1 MAASIGLFTAYQAA
15 TGALDVSKMPQEQRD
30 SLFKLACVSPQ
41 NYQEYTK
48 YDSNIP
54 GWVDTLIANGPVQD
68 RPHPAGRPGSGEAA
82 VVNPTKAGSSAGTTP
97 AEAPAAS
104 APGLAKRLRF
114 DVKSVG
120 ELGAFVVLI
129 VVFAILNPTTFLTA
143 KNIQTILNQSAIP
156 LIIAVGAT
164 LVILMGSI
172 DLSVE
177 GVMGAAGMTFVLMTA
192 NSRGGADYGVVV
204 ALIVALAV
212 GMVLGLVSGLIHTRL
227 KVPSFIVTLGVWYVG
242 LGVATLLFGTEQ
254 IPFLTS
260 DPLKAWPT
268 SLTLGLPNSFW
279 LAVLLVAAGAAVG
292 RYTRLARWTYA
303 IGNNEPIALG
313 NGVPVARVKVI
324 NFVGAAGCS
333 AFAGVLASIQI
344 GAGSATV
351 GDRQPVPHDR
361 GGRHRR
367 HGAVRRQGRHPAQC
381 ARCAAAHDPEQRSD
395 PLGREPEHPV
405 GRVRRRADRGDH
417 RRGVAVPRQIAG
429 VQMSTETIVRPR
441 RR

>member
-1 MAASIGLFTAYQAA
+1 MS
-15 TGALDVSKMPQEQRD
+15 
-30 SLFKLACVSPQ
+30 
-41 NYQEYTK
+41 
-48 YDSNIP
+48 
-54 GWVDTLIANGPVQD
+54 
-68 RPHPAGRPGSGEAA
+68 
-82 VVNPTKAGSSAGTTP
+82 PTKAGSSAGTTP
-97 AEAPAAS
+97 AEAAPAATPS
-104 APGLAKRLRF
+104 LAKRLRF
-114 DVKSVG
+114 DVKSAG

-129 VVFAILNPTTFLTA
+129 VVFAILNPSTFLTA

-177 GVMGAAGMTFVLMTA
+177 GVMGAAGMTFVLMSA
-192 NSRGGADYGVVV
+192 NSRGGAGYGVVV
-204 ALIVALAV
+204 ALIVAVAV

-227 KVPSFIVTLGVWYVG
+227 RVPSFIVTLGVWYVG

-268 SLTLGLPNSFW
+268 SLSLGLPNSFW
-279 LAVLLVAAGAAVG
+279 IALLLVALGAAVG

-303 IGNNEPIALG
+303 IGNNEQIALG
-313 NGVPVARVKVI
+313 NGIPVARVKVI

-351 GDRQPVPHDR
+351 GVGSLFLTIAAVVI
-361 GGRHRR
+361 GGTALSGGKGGILRSAL
-367 HGAVRRQGRHPAQC
+367 GVLLLTTLNNGLILSGVSPNIQSGVSGVVLIAAII
-381 ARCAAAHDPEQRSD
+381 AAAWPYR
-395 PLGREPEHPV
+395 GRL
-405 GRVRRRADRGDH
+405 RV
-417 RRGVAVPRQIAG
+417 
-429 VQMSTETIVRPR
+429 SK
-441 RR
+441 